1 MKKIILIS
9 LVAVISAVASVG
21 LTLFLKGDESTGA
34 EGAETVAAEA
44 QAVAEPS
51 DKGEPVYHALD
62 PAFVVAFNNPTVVR
76 FLQVSVEVMAR
87 DDDVIAAVKYHMP
100 AIRDRVV
107 MLFSRQQSEKLE
119 SPEGKEQLRAEIL
132 AGVQGI
138 LEEHTGSPG
147 VEAVYFTSFV
157 MQ

>member
-1 MKKIILIS
+1 
-9 LVAVISAVASVG
+9 
-21 LTLFLKGDESTGA
+21 
-34 EGAETVAAEA
+34 
-44 QAVAEPS
+44 
-51 DKGEPVYHALD
+51 
-62 PAFVVAFNNPTVVR
+62 
-76 FLQVSVEVMAR
+76 
-87 DDDVIAAVKYHMP
+87 MP